1 MNFFIVIL
9 TLIFFIA
16 FKIYQSIRV
25 PEGLK
30 NVPTL
35 SFLELLVAAFTKAGT
50 DKRWEDMRGTLE
62 KEGIG
67 KVIFMQF
74 DHFLTKK
81 IFSKKKLNS
90 FGSVED
96 GLS

>member
-1 MNFFIVIL
+1 MFLVFKMNFYIFLL
-9 TLIFFIA
+9 TLISIIA

-35 SFLELLVAAFTKAGT
+35 SFLDLLIAIFTKAGP
-50 DKRWEDMRGTLE
+50 DKRWEATRETLE

-67 KVIFMQF
+67 KVILCDLSFSNKEKIF
-74 DHFLTKK
+74 KK
-81 IFSKKKLNS
+81 I
-90 FGSVED
+90 
-96 GLS
+96 

>member
-1 MNFFIVIL
+1 MVIL
-9 TLIFFIA
+9 TLISFIA

-35 SFLELLVAAFTKAGT
+35 SFLDLLNLIITKAGP
-50 DKRWEDMRGTLE
+50 DKRWEDSRKVLE

-67 KVIFMQF
+67 KVIFF
-74 DHFLTKK
+74 FFRFLT
-81 IFSKKKLNS
+81 FSEKR
-90 FGSVED
+90 F
-96 GLS
+96 